1 MGIKNIFQFKQPTS
15 SRNLNVQQK
24 EKKYGGIIQQ
34 LQLVDFWDNLDP
46 HERSFIRNCTKWSFG
61 GSIKG
66 EDIDHPNSIATT
78 KRDDCRFLLGN
89 AAWAFDFKEY
99 YLAESLLIEVIHR
112 SKCIFTLHRAYQK
125 LIHIYEVSAD
135 ENKCHLQKWKSYC
148 EEHIKLAPALFNES
162 NKKEETPPEI
172 RSFYILKNILLD
184 VNDVEGYKAIVLV
197 EQQYKNGN
205 FIVQGMY

>member
-1 MGIKNIFQFKQPTS
+1 MGIKNIFQFKQPAF

-24 EKKYGGIIQQ
+24 EKKYGGIIHQ
-34 LQLVDFWDNLDP
+34 LQLVDFWDNLGP

-66 EDIDHPNSIATT
+66 EDIDHPNSMATT

-89 AAWAFDFKEY
+89 AAWAFDSKEY
-99 YLAESLLIEVIHR
+99 YLAESLLIEVTHR
-112 SKCIFTLHRAYQK
+112 SKCLFTLHRAYQK

-148 EEHIKLAPALFNES
+148 EEHIKLAPALFDES
-162 NKKEETPPEI
+162 IKKEETPPEI

-184 VNDVEGYKAIVLV
+184 IHDVEGFKSIVLL
-197 EQQYKNGN
+197 EQQYNNGN
-205 FIVQGMY
+205 FIVEGMH